1 MAAIAITGARGFVG
15 TNLRVRLQ
23 ELGHADIRPVP
34 HTADDATIRDALSG
48 VATIFHLAGVN
59 RPDDPAEFE
68 SGNAGLAAK
77 LCALAAEVAPGAA
90 IIFSSSTQAAI
101 DNPYGRSKKA
111 AEDILLGHGRATG
124 CDVTIFRLTNVF
136 GKWSRPNYNSAVA
149 TFCHNIARD
158 LPIAVNAPN
167 ASLNL
172 VYIDDV
178 VSALIAQIDPATRTV
193 GFAEA
198 GPVYATTVGEV
209 AKLIESFRDGRR
221 SLVTERVGTGLIRAL
236 YSTYVAALPP
246 ERFSYSVPMHSDPR
260 GTFVEMLKTPDC
272 GQFSFFT
279 AHPGVTRGEHYHHSK
294 TEKFLVISGKA
305 EFRFRHIE
313 TGQMHR
319 IETTG
324 GHAEIVES
332 VPGWTH
338 NITNIGDDLLIVMLW
353 ANEIFDRDN
362 PDTIGLKVVPV
373 APHEASEV

>member
-1 MAAIAITGARGFVG
+1 MSAIAITGASGFVAA
-15 TNLRVRLQ
+15 NLRVRLQ
-23 ELGHADIRPVP
+23 ELGYADIRPIK
-34 HTADDATIRDALSG
+34 HTADDAAIRSALSG
-48 VATIFHLAGVN
+48 VSTIFHLAGVN
-59 RPDDPAEFE
+59 RPENPTDFE
-68 SGNAGLAAK
+68 GGNAGFTSR
-77 LCALAAEVAPGAA
+77 LCALAADAAPGAA
-90 IIFSSSTQAAI
+90 IIFSSSTQAAL

-111 AEDILLGHGRATG
+111 AENVLLGHGKATG
-124 CDVTIFRLTNVF
+124 ADVTIFRLTNVF

-158 LPIAVNAPN
+158 LPITVNAPD
-167 ASLNL
+167 AALNL

-178 VSALIAQIDPATRTV
+178 VSALVTQIDHTTRTV

-209 AKLIESFRDGRR
+209 ARMIERFRVGRQ
-221 SLVTERVGTGLIRAL
+221 SLVTERVGTGLVRAL
-236 YSTYVAALPP
+236 YSTFVAALPP
-246 ERFSYSVPMHSDPR
+246 ERFSYAVPMHSDPR

-305 EFRFRHIE
+305 EFGFRHIA
-313 TGQMHR
+313 TGQTHR
-319 IETTG
+319 IETSG
-324 GHAEIVES
+324 ERAEIVET

-338 NITNIGDDLLIVMLW
+338 NITNIGDDLMVVMLW

-362 PDTIGLKVVPV
+362 PDTIGLKVGPLDIN
-373 APHEASEV
+373 EARDA